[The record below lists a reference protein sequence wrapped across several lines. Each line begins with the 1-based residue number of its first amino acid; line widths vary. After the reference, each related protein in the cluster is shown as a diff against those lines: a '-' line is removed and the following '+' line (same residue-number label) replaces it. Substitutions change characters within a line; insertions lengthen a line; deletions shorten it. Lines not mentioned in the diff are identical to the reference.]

1 MTTGGKRSK
10 SKRYNISSY
19 QRKSRNSR
27 GESITIW
34 EAAWDK
40 PKQYLLD
47 GKRDPIVGTSRDSEM
62 IAVMRCEEKI
72 EAFLAS
78 VNGGQVEQKPA
89 RKAKPGKFYEKE
101 ADYTVQTFIEEW
113 FEAQTDFH
121 RWQPNTEIRIKQ
133 AYRDHIFPYLG
144 DVKLDELDK
153 KTVRLHFTKTL
164 PGLKKLDKNGKPT
177 GKALLAAD
185 RIEYIFTQ
193 FRMAIRAADA
203 KHFTDGNPVF
213 DIVIKKRKRPAG
225 SDAMI
230 EELMNKVLEV
240 FRNPAN
246 DDADTLRFSLSFF
259 LGMRRG
265 EANGVCFGDID
276 DLDAAQPVINIQRQL
291 GYVSKREGGDGH
303 IFTPSTKTG
312 RNRIV
317 PLHPHCVA
325 LLRKQ
330 RDRVDQWKKNTE
342 TWKPRKGFEDLV
354 LIRENGSFRDLN
366 KDNEAFHAWL
376 KRMNI
381 DIPGVKP
388 GSLRHASAT
397 WWATEIGHDEDFLKS
412 VLGWSKKSDLNHYYT
427 RSNQKQLKDKMA
439 KGMNF

>member
-27 GESITIW
+27 GETIDIW

-47 GKRDPIVGTSRDSEM
+47 GKRDPIVATSRDNEM
-62 IAVMRCEEKI
+62 IAIMRCEEKI

-78 VNGGQVEQKPA
+78 VNAGQVELKPA
-89 RKAKPGKFYEKE
+89 RKSRPGKFYEKE
-101 ADYTVQTFIEEW
+101 ADYTVRSFIEEW
-113 FEAQTDFH
+113 YEAQVESA
-121 RWQPNTEIRIKQ
+121 RWQENTKIRIWQ

-144 DVKLDELDK
+144 SIKLDELDK
-153 KTVRLHFTKTL
+153 KTVRIHFTKTL
-164 PGLKKLDKNGKPT
+164 PALKQVDKNEKPT
-177 GKALLAAD
+177 NKPLLGSD

-230 EELMNKVLEV
+230 EELMFKVLEV

-246 DDADTLRFSLSFF
+246 DDAETLRISLSFF

-265 EANGVCFGDID
+265 EARGICFSDID
-276 DLDAAQPVINIQRQL
+276 DLDADQPSINIQRQL
-291 GYVSKREGGDGH
+291 GYVSKKEGGEGH
-303 IFTPSTKTG
+303 ILTPSTKTG

-330 RDRVDQWKKNTE
+330 RDRVEKWKKQPQ
-342 TWKPRKGFEDLV
+342 WKPRKGFEDLV
-354 LIRENGSFRDLN
+354 LIRENGSFLDLN
-366 KDNEAFHAWL
+366 KDNEAVHQWF
-376 KRMNI
+376 KRMKI

-397 WWATEIGHDEDFLKS
+397 WWATEVGHDEDFLKS

-439 KGMNF
+439 KGKNF

>member
-1 MTTGGKRSK
+1 MTTGGRRSK

-27 GESITIW
+27 GENIDIW

-40 PKQYLLD
+40 PKQHLLD
-47 GKRDPIVGTSRDSEM
+47 GKRDPIVATSRDSEM

-78 VNGGQVEQKPA
+78 VNGGQVDLKPA
-89 RKAKPGKFYEKE
+89 QKTRSGKFYEKE

-113 FEAQTDFH
+113 FEAQVESS

-144 DVKLDELDK
+144 EIKLDELDK
-153 KTVRLHFTKTL
+153 KTVRIHFTKTL
-164 PGLKKLDKNGKPT
+164 PGLKQKGKDGKPT
-177 GKALLAAD
+177 SKALLAPD

-225 SDAMI
+225 SDAMV
-230 EELMNKVLEV
+230 EELMFKVLEV
-240 FRNPAN
+240 FRNPAK
-246 DDADTLRFSLSFF
+246 DDAETLRVSLSFF

-265 EANGVCFGDID
+265 EAKGICFGDID
-276 DLDAAQPVINIQRQL
+276 DLDAEEPVINIQRQM
-291 GYVSKREGGDGH
+291 GYVSIREGGDGH

-330 RDRVDQWKKNTE
+330 RDRVEEWKKSPN
-342 TWKPRKGFEDLV
+342 WKPRKGFEDLV
-354 LIRENGSFRDLN
+354 LIRENGSFLDLN
-366 KDNEAFHAWL
+366 KDNKAVHDWL

-381 DIPGVKP
+381 VIPGVKP

-397 WWATEIGHDEDFLKS
+397 WWATEVGQDEEFLKS

-427 RSNQKQLKDKMA
+427 RSNQKQLKSKMA
-439 KGMNF
+439 KGKNF